1 MKEEN
6 YNFFLGHGVR
16 RVVEYKYPFTNRTM
30 WLCKTTI
37 KPLEVKSILKKTK
50 HKMNYLMMSY
60 NTIFPI
66 ILRLKF
72 VFIKAA
78 YP

>member
-6 YNFFLGHGVR
+6 YNLFLGHGVR

-30 WLCKTTI
+30 CLFKTTI
-37 KPLEVKSILKKTK
+37 KPLEVKSILNKTK
-50 HKMNYLMMSY
+50 QKMNYFMMSY
-60 NTIFPI
+60 DTIFLI

-72 VFIKAA
+72 AFIKAA